1 MAEEILGIS
10 GQMDISDIQKS
21 FDTLF
26 GNLDELGVKTDSLSA
41 RMTKALNDIAQSS
54 DVSNKSTQQAF
65 KELSAIISEAQ
76 EKLTTTPKKIQ
87 DVSLELSNATK
98 TVETLKDRL
107 SQATVGTTEWN
118 TVTQMLENQNKTVER
133 LKAQYSALTNT
144 FSDAQTAANVL
155 GTTMGT
161 VNTVSSLSN
170 AATGVNAGLHVGV
183 AAAVGAESVAHA
195 ANAEKIGVETQ
206 AVNDNTQAFQ
216 EANETSRQRTE
227 IANAEAIALD
237 KLSEQVLQGKVSEEE
252 YIKAKEN
259 AEERYRQLMNEQAEL
274 LEKEKKARE
283 EANTFKVV
291 DGNIVSGD
299 NDMNARAADALLER
313 AASIRKE
320 ADEIAN
326 SLNRLSEAYT
336 STTQKAQAEQKKEEE
351 STNKTLDAIRAKE
364 DELKKLNEQVELMK
378 AHHANGW
385 GGDFF
390 TSMRKGENPLNV
402 IKEYFAE
409 GSAIKE
415 KQQQIADITAE
426 LEKLR
431 TAADETKTSTTDI
444 WSGMSKNDITNS
456 IQENIAQL
464 KILKSEYSEI
474 AQVYGKDSD
483 KAQANKE
490 KQEEI
495 TREIIQSKEKLREM
509 GTSYEDATKEAKK
522 TAKETQ
528 GIGKEAEKSSSK
540 VKGIFGGLKSSFSGL
555 MKGDFSGLFKFVGK
569 IGIWGAGIAAV
580 GKGLFEASKA
590 AEEFRV
596 AMQPLNHYMDA
607 SKVQE
612 VSQNILSMTSKT
624 TKSCADM
631 ANAALQFAKVWDGL
645 KDAPGALTQM
655 IESSNEY
662 GALTGRTS
670 EEGAKAISQMASEY
684 HMTAQEASEMNNIIA
699 SAAKHSTDSFG
710 EMSDAIASAGSTT
723 ALYGVTFEET
733 ATLIG
738 YSSGQFGNAQKAASK
753 LSMLLMSMSK
763 LQDKYNPSVVGM
775 VTALKNLKDAYERGE
790 NVASKFM
797 ARNRSVAMYFIKNAD
812 AIEQYSKK
820 LENADAKNELLG
832 DLSQRASTNLKALN
846 NEWNGFL
853 TGLNANLTP
862 TLTNIL
868 KFFRR
873 ILEGSQQT
881 ASQLNY
887 LKNYDKIHPGSNKN
901 VDYTEKV
908 ASKWYL
914 SGFPEAQLSAQTAAS
929 MRMESQKENTK
940 SLTEQEEQLNKIFDR
955 AYKKARDKY
964 KPNPKKGYQGI
975 SAEGMFNAGMNA
987 VKNAIK
993 NDPQAF
999 SEFGNA
1005 FTYNYFYKEKKRN
1018 TLTLNQKPNNTNTD
1032 LGGGFGG
1039 DDKGEEARKYREQL
1053 AEQQAKEEARKR
1065 KERWDLYVAEEE
1077 KGIAKEKDVA
1087 EKERRQK
1094 KLDFEKKLH
1103 QIDEEAEQLKQ
1114 ANIQAAKAKYDNDP
1128 QNKKKEGFYASG
1140 LDKKVTLTEKQ
1151 QKIISTKK
1159 EVVHAQVREEDEK
1172 ALKNLTD
1179 KYRNENQERLE
1190 IEKKYDADIKK
1201 IQEARAKKQEELNK
1215 ATTEEQKEELQKQID
1230 NLVLAEAKATKDK
1243 GEAIVSF
1250 DFDLLKKNPE
1260 YIQAFED
1267 LNNVSNET
1275 LTSLID
1281 MFEKFKTKAAESM
1294 SPDQIRE
1301 FTNTL
1306 QSMQDALLE
1315 RENPF
1320 TQVAETAVEY
1330 QISNAQV
1337 KALEDYIKALKE
1349 GKNIEQANIEVSK
1362 KLGKTYKN
1370 QEEAEKDLAKAKDKR
1385 NKAENKHQ
1393 KAVKNLNAK
1402 INELADSINSLG
1414 DIIGGTEGQILGI
1427 IGGVLSFVTQTTEGI
1442 KLVAATGANAIS
1454 SIEKA
1459 SVILGIISAAIQLL
1473 QKIGSMFKDTHAQYE
1488 EYAQKL
1494 KAVNDLTTAVNEYK
1508 LAVIKAQQQEK
1519 TWFASTG
1526 LIDLRESWTYSQE
1539 ALQGYLDKLTETQAI
1554 YQNESGGGWLTN
1566 SLKWVGSAVGKI
1578 VSLPGELVKKGLEAL
1593 GVDMNNWLGDLTK
1606 GVVNF
1611 ATGGF
1616 EAIFGAGI
1624 GKIIDDSN
1632 KYDKGTTAAYN
1643 NLRIETRKKS
1653 SGFLGSGI
1661 GGHKQKTKDLRE
1673 WTKQK
1678 FGKDLFDENYMI
1690 DVDLAKTILD
1700 KYGNKLVGE
1709 TKETLEELIKFKE
1722 EYDKF
1727 NEQLHE
1733 YVSELYS
1740 PLVDNFTDA
1749 LFDWFDNG
1757 KDVMDSFKQYAT
1769 STFREIAKEMIKS
1782 MVITEIFN
1790 KYKDQLS
1797 NIYMAYIS
1805 GAMSEEQF
1813 INSMTGVVGSL
1824 TKDLEKGIPAAQKTL
1839 TALDESLRKAGY
1851 DLHEAEQSSQS
1862 ATGKAIE
1869 AVTADQANTLI
1880 GIGYAMQIS
1889 IEQGNTTR
1897 ESMRSNVETICYYQT
1912 QISCDI
1918 SEIKDIQYQGLNQL
1932 QQIVKNTEPIVA
1944 INENI
1949 ASMYKLMRERI

>member
-65 KELSAIISEAQ
+65 KELNAIISEAQ

-87 DVSLELSNATK
+87 DVSLELSNAAK

-227 IANAEAIALD
+227 TANAEAIALD
-237 KLSEQVLQGKVSEEE
+237 KLSEQVLQGKASEEE
-252 YIKAKEN
+252 YIKAKES

-313 AASIRKE
+313 AANIRKE

-336 STTQKAQAEQKKEEE
+336 STTQTAQAEQKKEEE

-402 IKEYFAE
+402 IKDYFAE

-569 IGIWGAGIAAV
+569 IGVWGAGIAAV
-580 GKGLFEASKA
+580 GKGLFESSKA
-590 AEEFRV
+590 AEAFRV
-596 AMQPLNHYMDA
+596 ALQPLDHYMDTD
-607 SKVQE
+607 KIKDVR
-612 VSQNILSMTSKT
+612 QNILALTATT

-631 ANAALQFAKVWDGL
+631 ANAALQFVKVWDGL

-655 IESSNEY
+655 IKSANEY
-662 GALTGRTS
+662 GALTGKTS
-670 EEGAKAISQMASEY
+670 EEGAKAISKMASEY
-684 HMTAQEASEMNNIIA
+684 HMTAQEASEMSNIIA
-699 SAAKHSTDSFG
+699 SASKHSVSSFG
-710 EMSDAIASAGSTT
+710 EMSDAIASAGST
-723 ALYGVTFEET
+723 ASLYGIGFKEM

-738 YSSGQFGNAQKAASK
+738 YSSGQFGDANKAASK
-753 LSMLLMSMSK
+753 FSMLLMSMSK

-812 AIEQYSKK
+812 AIEQYGKK
-820 LENADAKNELLG
+820 LEDAHAKNELLS
-832 DLSQRASTNLKALN
+832 DLSSRASVNLAALK

-862 TLTNIL
+862 VLTNIL
-868 KFFRR
+868 KFFRT
-873 ILEGSQQT
+873 ITGGAQEAADVLH
-881 ASQLNY
+881 Y
-887 LKNYDKIHPGSNKN
+887 LKVMDNEKGRSKASIGPVGTGGFNANLAGSTIAEGAD
-901 VDYTEKV
+901 VD
-908 ASKWYL
+908 L
-914 SGFPEAQLSAQTAAS
+914 
-929 MRMESQKENTK
+929 
-940 SLTEQEEQLNKIFDR
+940 
-955 AYKKARDKY
+955 YKKQRDALQKIYSKAVAAARNKY
-964 KPNPKKGYQGI
+964 KPNSKTGYKGI

-987 VKNAIK
+987 VKNAIE
-993 NDPQAF
+993 NSPQNYSQF
-999 SEFGNA
+999 KKSRI
-1005 FTYNYFYKEKKRN
+1005 YNYFYKENKKN
-1018 TLTLNQKPNNTNTD
+1018 TLALNQKPNNTNTD

-1065 KERWDLYVAEEE
+1065 KERWYLYVAEEE

-1087 EKERRQK
+1087 EKERRQRA
-1094 KLDFEKKLH
+1094 LDFEKKMH
-1103 QIDEEAEQLKQ
+1103 QLDEEAEQLKQ
-1114 ANIQAAKAKYDNDP
+1114 KNIDTAKANYEKDP
-1128 QNKKKEGFYASG
+1128 ANKKKEGFYALG
-1140 LDKKVTLTEKQ
+1140 LDKKVGLTSEQQKYIQTKKDTLLVENAESERKYLREQLQYYYDYLKEFGSIQEQKYAIAKEYDEKIAKATSPNQRKLLEEQKKSSLANVELEAVKQNIDWGSVFGDFGTMFKDQLEPTIKSLKQLASKTENVDEKKTIWELVSKLQKTGTLWDSDIFVTISNDLKTYQEAMRSYAEAQKKEQKVADELTE
-1151 QKIISTKK
+1151 
-1159 EVVHAQVREEDEK
+1159 AEER
-1172 ALKNLTD
+1172 LKNAQKSGNEKDILDASATVD
-1179 KYRNENQERLE
+1179 KLKNQMSEAA
-1190 IEKKYDADIKK
+1190 DATKGNKD
-1201 IQEARAKKQEELNK
+1201 AVVK
-1215 ATTEEQKEELQKQID
+1215 ATTDLQTSSQRAVNQFQQLESCLSGLTSGTLKGIGDALMGLDKLFGGKATDKAASSLVKMTTELFGSNSKLSKTLTKVLGESGMTGEIVSAALGILDILKDGVENLVSSLIDTILGAVNGLIKTALSPKTVTGILKSVFDGVTSIFDTLSFGTISNIFGDNSAKMESKIDKLNTSNEALKMSID
-1230 NLVLAEAKATKDK
+1230 NLRDKIEKSNSLSEILNAQNKKEKQTKELEQNTSKQMIYETWKHGAWRSNLAASVEDNKGWKDAMKQVSAILGKKVKTSGDFLSLSAEEMQRIIDSDNGAELWAKILNEYNKEGGKGGRSDKLSDMLNQYVNDFGNAAQDMADEIKEKLNGISFDSMKDSFISALMDMDKNAEDFASDFSKIMQQALLNLSVDELINGSENNPNGDSLKKLYDDMAEAMK
-1243 GEAIVSF
+1243 
-1250 DFDLLKKNPE
+1250 
-1260 YIQAFED
+1260 
-1267 LNNVSNET
+1267 NET
-1275 LTSLID
+1275 YKSR
-1281 MFEKFKTKAAESM
+1281 AE
-1294 SPDQIRE
+1294 E
-1301 FTNTL
+1301 FA
-1306 QSMQDALLE
+1306 QRQQKLLE
-1315 RENPF
+1315 QGMKMR
-1320 TQVAETAVEY
+1320 
-1330 QISNAQV
+1330 
-1337 KALEDYIKALKE
+1337 D
-1349 GKNIEQANIEVSK
+1349 
-1362 KLGKTYKN
+1362 
-1370 QEEAEKDLAKAKDKR
+1370 
-1385 NKAENKHQ
+1385 
-1393 KAVKNLNAK
+1393 
-1402 INELADSINSLG
+1402 ELA
-1414 DIIGGTEGQILGI
+1414 Q
-1427 IGGVLSFVTQTTEGI
+1427 F
-1442 KLVAATGANAIS
+1442 TG
-1454 SIEKA
+1454 
-1459 SVILGIISAAIQLL
+1459 
-1473 QKIGSMFKDTHAQYE
+1473 
-1488 EYAQKL
+1488 
-1494 KAVNDLTTAVNEYK
+1494 
-1508 LAVIKAQQQEK
+1508 
-1519 TWFASTG
+1519 
-1526 LIDLRESWTYSQE
+1526 
-1539 ALQGYLDKLTETQAI
+1539 
-1554 YQNESGGGWLTN
+1554 
-1566 SLKWVGSAVGKI
+1566 
-1578 VSLPGELVKKGLEAL
+1578 
-1593 GVDMNNWLGDLTK
+1593 
-1606 GVVNF
+1606 
-1611 ATGGF
+1611 
-1616 EAIFGAGI
+1616 
-1624 GKIIDDSN
+1624 
-1632 KYDKGTTAAYN
+1632 
-1643 NLRIETRKKS
+1643 
-1653 SGFLGSGI
+1653 
-1661 GGHKQKTKDLRE
+1661 
-1673 WTKQK
+1673 
-1678 FGKDLFDENYMI
+1678 
-1690 DVDLAKTILD
+1690 
-1700 KYGNKLVGE
+1700 YG
-1709 TKETLEELIKFKE
+1709 
-1722 EYDKF
+1722 
-1727 NEQLHE
+1727 
-1733 YVSELYS
+1733 
-1740 PLVDNFTDA
+1740 
-1749 LFDWFDNG
+1749 
-1757 KDVMDSFKQYAT
+1757 
-1769 STFREIAKEMIKS
+1769 
-1782 MVITEIFN
+1782 
-1790 KYKDQLS
+1790 
-1797 NIYMAYIS
+1797 
-1805 GAMSEEQF
+1805 
-1813 INSMTGVVGSL
+1813 
-1824 TKDLEKGIPAAQKTL
+1824 
-1839 TALDESLRKAGY
+1839 
-1851 DLHEAEQSSQS
+1851 EQSSQS

-1869 AVTADQANTLI
+1869 AITADQASTLI
-1880 GIGYAMQIS
+1880 GIGYALQS
-1889 IEQGNTTR
+1889 AVEQGNATR
-1897 ESMRSNVETICYYQT
+1897 ENIHSNVEVICSYQMLM
-1912 QISCDI
+1912 SDNI
-1918 SEIKDIQYQGLNQL
+1918 SEIRDMQYQGLNQL
-1932 QQIVKNTEPIVA
+1932 QQIAKNTEPITG

-1949 ASMYKLMRERI
+1949 ANMYKLIKERI

>member
-65 KELSAIISEAQ
+65 KELNAIISEAQ

-87 DVSLELSNATK
+87 DVSLELSNAAK

-227 IANAEAIALD
+227 TANAEAIALD
-237 KLSEQVLQGKVSEEE
+237 KLSEQVLQGKASEEE
-252 YIKAKEN
+252 YIKAKES

-313 AASIRKE
+313 AANIRKE
-320 ADEIAN
+320 ADEIAS

-364 DELKKLNEQVELMK
+364 DELKKLNEQVELME

-402 IKEYFAE
+402 IKDYFAE

-569 IGIWGAGIAAV
+569 IGVWGAGITAV
-580 GKGLFEASKA
+580 GKGLFESSKA
-590 AEEFRV
+590 AEAFRV
-596 AMQPLNHYMDA
+596 ALQPLDHYMDTD
-607 SKVQE
+607 KIKDVR
-612 VSQNILSMTSKT
+612 QNILALTATT

-631 ANAALQFAKVWDGL
+631 ANAALQFVKVWDGL

-655 IESSNEY
+655 IKSANEY
-662 GALTGRTS
+662 GALTGKTS
-670 EEGAKAISQMASEY
+670 EEGAKAISKMASEY
-684 HMTAQEASEMNNIIA
+684 HMTAQEASEMSNIIA
-699 SAAKHSTDSFG
+699 SASKHSVSSFG
-710 EMSDAIASAGSTT
+710 EMSDAIASAGST
-723 ALYGVTFEET
+723 ASLYGIGFKDM

-738 YSSGQFGNAQKAASK
+738 YSSGQFGDANKAASK
-753 LSMLLMSMSK
+753 FSMLLMSMSK

-812 AIEQYSKK
+812 AIEQYGKK
-820 LENADAKNELLG
+820 LEDAHAKNELLS
-832 DLSQRASTNLKALN
+832 DLSSRASVNLAALK

-862 TLTNIL
+862 VLTNIL
-868 KFFRR
+868 KFFRT
-873 ILEGSQQT
+873 ITGGAQEAADVLH
-881 ASQLNY
+881 Y
-887 LKNYDKIHPGSNKN
+887 LKVMDNEKGRSKASIGPVGTGGFNANLAGSTIAEGAD
-901 VDYTEKV
+901 VD
-908 ASKWYL
+908 L
-914 SGFPEAQLSAQTAAS
+914 
-929 MRMESQKENTK
+929 
-940 SLTEQEEQLNKIFDR
+940 
-955 AYKKARDKY
+955 YKKQRDALQKIYNKAVAAARNKY
-964 KPNPKKGYQGI
+964 KPNSKTGYKGI

-987 VKNAIK
+987 VKNAIE
-993 NDPQAF
+993 NSPQNYSQF
-999 SEFGNA
+999 KKSRI
-1005 FTYNYFYKEKKRN
+1005 YNYFYKENKKN
-1018 TLTLNQKPNNTNTD
+1018 TLALNQKPNNTNTD

-1087 EKERRQK
+1087 EKERRQRA
-1094 KLDFEKKLH
+1094 LDFEKKMH
-1103 QIDEEAEQLKQ
+1103 QLDEEAEQLKQ
-1114 ANIQAAKAKYDNDP
+1114 KNIDTAKANYEKDP
-1128 QNKKKEGFYASG
+1128 ANKKKEGFYALG
-1140 LDKKVTLTEKQ
+1140 LDKKVGLTSEQQKYIQTKKDTLLVENAESERKYLREQLQYYYDYLKEFGSIQEQKYAIAKEYDEKIAKATSPNQRKLLEEQKKSSLANVELEAVKQNIDWGSVFGDFGTMFKDQLEPTIKSLKQLASKTENVDEKKTIWELVSKLQKTGTLWDSDIFVTISNDLKTYQEAMRSYAEAQKKEQKVADELTE
-1151 QKIISTKK
+1151 
-1159 EVVHAQVREEDEK
+1159 AEER
-1172 ALKNLTD
+1172 LKNAQKSGNEKDILDASATVD
-1179 KYRNENQERLE
+1179 KLKNQMSEAA
-1190 IEKKYDADIKK
+1190 DATKGNKD
-1201 IQEARAKKQEELNK
+1201 AVVK
-1215 ATTEEQKEELQKQID
+1215 ATTDLQTSSQRAINQFQQLESCLSGLTSGTLKGIGDALMGLDKLFGGKATDKAASSLVKMTTELFGSNSKLSKTLTKVLGESGMTGEIVSAALGILDILKDGVENLVSSLIDTILGAVNGLIKTALSPKTVTGILKSVFDGVTSIFDTLSFGTISNIFGDNSAKMESKIDKLNTSNEALKMSID
-1230 NLVLAEAKATKDK
+1230 NLRDKIEKSNSLSEILNAQNKKEKQTKELEQNTSKQMIYETWKHGAWRSNLAASVEDNKGWKDAMKQVSAILGKKVKTSGDFLSLSAEEMQRIIDSDNGAELWAKILNEYNKEGGKGGRSDKLSDMLNQYVNDFGNVAQDMADEIKEKLNGISFDSMKDSFISALMDMDKNAEDFASDFSKIMQQALLNLSVDELINGSENNPNGDSLKKLYDDMAEAMK
-1243 GEAIVSF
+1243 
-1250 DFDLLKKNPE
+1250 
-1260 YIQAFED
+1260 
-1267 LNNVSNET
+1267 NET
-1275 LTSLID
+1275 YKSR
-1281 MFEKFKTKAAESM
+1281 AE
-1294 SPDQIRE
+1294 E
-1301 FTNTL
+1301 FA
-1306 QSMQDALLE
+1306 QRQQKLLE
-1315 RENPF
+1315 QGMKMR
-1320 TQVAETAVEY
+1320 
-1330 QISNAQV
+1330 
-1337 KALEDYIKALKE
+1337 D
-1349 GKNIEQANIEVSK
+1349 
-1362 KLGKTYKN
+1362 
-1370 QEEAEKDLAKAKDKR
+1370 
-1385 NKAENKHQ
+1385 
-1393 KAVKNLNAK
+1393 
-1402 INELADSINSLG
+1402 ELA
-1414 DIIGGTEGQILGI
+1414 Q
-1427 IGGVLSFVTQTTEGI
+1427 F
-1442 KLVAATGANAIS
+1442 TG
-1454 SIEKA
+1454 
-1459 SVILGIISAAIQLL
+1459 
-1473 QKIGSMFKDTHAQYE
+1473 
-1488 EYAQKL
+1488 
-1494 KAVNDLTTAVNEYK
+1494 
-1508 LAVIKAQQQEK
+1508 
-1519 TWFASTG
+1519 
-1526 LIDLRESWTYSQE
+1526 
-1539 ALQGYLDKLTETQAI
+1539 
-1554 YQNESGGGWLTN
+1554 
-1566 SLKWVGSAVGKI
+1566 
-1578 VSLPGELVKKGLEAL
+1578 
-1593 GVDMNNWLGDLTK
+1593 
-1606 GVVNF
+1606 
-1611 ATGGF
+1611 
-1616 EAIFGAGI
+1616 
-1624 GKIIDDSN
+1624 
-1632 KYDKGTTAAYN
+1632 
-1643 NLRIETRKKS
+1643 
-1653 SGFLGSGI
+1653 
-1661 GGHKQKTKDLRE
+1661 
-1673 WTKQK
+1673 
-1678 FGKDLFDENYMI
+1678 
-1690 DVDLAKTILD
+1690 
-1700 KYGNKLVGE
+1700 YG
-1709 TKETLEELIKFKE
+1709 
-1722 EYDKF
+1722 
-1727 NEQLHE
+1727 
-1733 YVSELYS
+1733 
-1740 PLVDNFTDA
+1740 
-1749 LFDWFDNG
+1749 
-1757 KDVMDSFKQYAT
+1757 
-1769 STFREIAKEMIKS
+1769 
-1782 MVITEIFN
+1782 
-1790 KYKDQLS
+1790 
-1797 NIYMAYIS
+1797 
-1805 GAMSEEQF
+1805 
-1813 INSMTGVVGSL
+1813 
-1824 TKDLEKGIPAAQKTL
+1824 
-1839 TALDESLRKAGY
+1839 
-1851 DLHEAEQSSQS
+1851 EQSSQS

-1869 AVTADQANTLI
+1869 AITADQASTLI
-1880 GIGYAMQIS
+1880 GIGYALQS
-1889 IEQGNTTR
+1889 AVEQGNATR
-1897 ESMRSNVETICYYQT
+1897 ENIHSNVEVICSYQMLM
-1912 QISCDI
+1912 SDNI
-1918 SEIKDIQYQGLNQL
+1918 SEIRDMQYQGLNQL
-1932 QQIVKNTEPIVA
+1932 QQIAKNTEPITG

-1949 ASMYKLMRERI
+1949 ANMYKLIKERI

>member
-10 GQMDISDIQKS
+10 EQMDISDIQS
-21 FDTLF
+21 S
-26 GNLDELGVKTDSLSA
+26 LDKLCDSLTRVGVDTDALSS
-41 RMTKALNDIAQSS
+41 RMTKALDDIAKS
-54 DVSNKSTQQAF
+54 DDDLATKTQQAMQAL
-65 KELSAIISEAQ
+65 KSAIDEASKGIREVPDRIDNANKRVETIEGTISKLN
-76 EKLTTTPKKIQ
+76 EKLAETEKGSSAFDALTKQLDAQKQ
-87 DVSLELSNATK
+87 SLQLAKEDVIELSNSYSTVKNSISEVSGAYQALGALSTAT
-98 TVETLKDRL
+98 TGAN
-107 SQATVGTTEWN
+107 S
-118 TVTQMLENQNKTVER
+118 
-133 LKAQYSALTNT
+133 AQS
-144 FSDAQTAANVL
+144 V
-155 GTTMGT
+155 
-161 VNTVSSLSN
+161 SN
-170 AATGVNAGLHVGV
+170 AAVVASASTA
-183 AAAVGAESVAHA
+183 AAAVTAEAGANIASTTAAIANTAAKGENAQATQQLTQSLQEYMSVAA
-195 ANAEKIGVETQ
+195 GRADIERMQSESAKELRSDIKLYEDAIRDIQEALNSTDFSKNIEETTAKIEKQKARIEEYKQALANLTPEESANGGAIYYNRRIDEAQQKVSQ
-206 AVNDNTQAFQ
+206 LQKQVNDWGQ
-216 EANETSRQRTE
+216 EQNRLNENLKE
-227 IANAEAIALD
+227 YNAQLEA
-237 KLSEQVLQGKVSEEE
+237 
-252 YIKAKEN
+252 AKRIQKGENLAGSFKEAAEN
-259 AEERYRQLMNEQAEL
+259 AE
-274 LEKEKKARE
+274 
-283 EANTFKVV
+283 
-291 DGNIVSGD
+291 
-299 NDMNARAADALLER
+299 
-313 AASIRKE
+313 
-320 ADEIAN
+320 
-326 SLNRLSEAYT
+326 
-336 STTQKAQAEQKKEEE
+336 
-351 STNKTLDAIRAKE
+351 
-364 DELKKLNEQVELMK
+364 
-378 AHHANGW
+378 
-385 GGDFF
+385 
-390 TSMRKGENPLNV
+390 
-402 IKEYFAE
+402 
-409 GSAIKE
+409 
-415 KQQQIADITAE
+415 
-426 LEKLR
+426 
-431 TAADETKTSTTDI
+431 
-444 WSGMSKNDITNS
+444 
-456 IQENIAQL
+456 
-464 KILKSEYSEI
+464 
-474 AQVYGKDSD
+474 
-483 KAQANKE
+483 
-490 KQEEI
+490 
-495 TREIIQSKEKLREM
+495 
-509 GTSYEDATKEAKK
+509 K
-522 TAKETQ
+522 TAKETKD
-528 GIGKEAEKSSSK
+528 IGKEAEKSSSK
-540 VKGIFGGLKSSFSGL
+540 VKGVFGGLKSSFSGL

-590 AEEFRV
+590 AEELRV

-624 TKSCADM
+624 TKSCVDM
-631 ANAALQFAKVWDGL
+631 ANAALQFTKVWDGL

-662 GALTGRTS
+662 GALAGRTS

-684 HMTAQEASEMNNIIA
+684 HMTAQEASEMSNIIA
-699 SAAKHSTDSFG
+699 SASKHSTDSFG

-723 ALYGVTFEET
+723 ALYGVTFKET

-832 DLSQRASTNLKALN
+832 DLSQRASTNLAKLN
-846 NEWNGFL
+846 NAWNGFL
-853 TGLNANLTP
+853 TSLNANLTP

-868 KFFRR
+868 NFLNR
-873 ILEGSQQT
+873 IIGGAKQT

-887 LKNYDKIHPGSNKN
+887 IKNYDKIHPGNNKD
-901 VDYTEKV
+901 VEYTGDV
-908 ASKWYL
+908 ANKWYL

-929 MRMESQKENTK
+929 MRMGSQKENTK
-940 SLTEQEEQLNKIFDR
+940 SFTEQEEQLNKIFDR
-955 AYKKARDKY
+955 AYRKARDKY
-964 KPNPKKGYQGI
+964 KPNPKTKYQGI

-987 VKNAIK
+987 VKNAIE

-999 SEFGNA
+999 SEFRNA
-1005 FTYNYFYKEKKRN
+1005 YTYNYFYKEKKRN
-1018 TLTLNQKPNNTNTD
+1018 TTALNQKPNNTNTG
-1032 LGGGFGG
+1032 LGGNLG
-1039 DDKGEEARKYREQL
+1039 DDKGDEARKYREQM

-1077 KGIAKEKDVA
+1077 NGIAKEKDVA
-1087 EKERRQK
+1087 EKERLQK

-1114 ANIQAAKAKYDNDP
+1114 ANIQAAKAEYDNNP

-1140 LDKKVTLTEKQ
+1140 LDKKVTLTKEQ

-1179 KYRNENQERLE
+1179 KYRNENQQRLD
-1190 IEKKYDADIKK
+1190 IEKKFNDDIKK

-1281 MFEKFKTKAAESM
+1281 MFEKFKIKAAESM

-1301 FTNTL
+1301 FTDTL

-1320 TQVAETAVEY
+1320 AQVAETAVEY

-1349 GKNIEQANIEVSK
+1349 GKNIEQANVEVSK

-1414 DIIGGTEGQILGI
+1414 SIIGGTEGQILGI
-1427 IGGVLSFVTQTTEGI
+1427 VGGVLSFVTQTTEGI

-1473 QKIGSMFKDTHAQYE
+1473 QKISSMFKDTHAQYE

-1494 KAVNDLTTAVNEYK
+1494 KAINDLTTAVNEYK

-1566 SLKWVGSAVGKI
+1566 SLKWVGSTVGKI

-1616 EAIFGAGI
+1616 ESIFGAGI

-1653 SGFLGSGI
+1653 SGFLGTGL
-1661 GGHKQKTKDLRE
+1661 GGHSQKTKDLRE

-1700 KYGNKLVGE
+1700 KYGDKLVGE
-1709 TKETLEELIKFKE
+1709 TKETLQELIKFKE

-1782 MVITEIFN
+1782 MIITEIFN

-1797 NIYMAYIS
+1797 NIFMAYIS

-1813 INSMTGVVGSL
+1813 INSMTGVIGSL
-1824 TKDLEKGIPAAQKTL
+1824 TNDLEKGIPAAQKTL
-1839 TALDESLRKAGY
+1839 TMIDESLGKHGY
-1851 DLHEAEQSSQS
+1851 SLHEAEQSSQS

-1897 ESMRSNVETICYYQT
+1897 ENMRSNVETICYYQT

-1918 SEIKDIQYQGLNQL
+1918 SEIRDIQYQGLNQL

-1949 ASMYKLMRERI
+1949 ASMYKLMKERI

>member
-65 KELSAIISEAQ
+65 KELNAIISEAQ

-87 DVSLELSNATK
+87 DVSLELSNAAK

-227 IANAEAIALD
+227 TANAEAIALD
-237 KLSEQVLQGKVSEEE
+237 KLSEQVLQGKASEEE
-252 YIKAKEN
+252 YIKAKES

-313 AASIRKE
+313 AANIRKE

-336 STTQKAQAEQKKEEE
+336 STTQTAQAEQKKEEE

-402 IKEYFAE
+402 IKDYFAE

-569 IGIWGAGIAAV
+569 IGVLGAGIAAV
-580 GKGLFEASKA
+580 GKGLFESSKA
-590 AEEFRV
+590 AEAFRV
-596 AMQPLNHYMDA
+596 ALQLLDHYMDTD
-607 SKVQE
+607 KIKDVR
-612 VSQNILSMTSKT
+612 QNILALTATT

-631 ANAALQFAKVWDGL
+631 ANAALQFVKVWDGL

-655 IESSNEY
+655 IKSANEY
-662 GALTGRTS
+662 GALTGKTS
-670 EEGAKAISQMASEY
+670 EEGAKAISKMASEY
-684 HMTAQEASEMNNIIA
+684 HMTAQEASEMSNIIA
-699 SAAKHSTDSFG
+699 SASKHSVSSFG
-710 EMSDAIASAGSTT
+710 EMSDAIASAGST
-723 ALYGVTFEET
+723 ASLYGIGFKEM

-738 YSSGQFGNAQKAASK
+738 YSSGQFGDANKAASK
-753 LSMLLMSMSK
+753 FSMLLMSMSK

-790 NVASKFM
+790 NVVSKFM

-812 AIEQYSKK
+812 AIEQYGKK
-820 LENADAKNELLG
+820 LEDAHAKNELLS
-832 DLSQRASTNLKALN
+832 DLSSRASVNLAALK

-862 TLTNIL
+862 VLTNIL
-868 KFFRR
+868 KFFRT
-873 ILEGSQQT
+873 ITGGAQEAADVLH
-881 ASQLNY
+881 Y
-887 LKNYDKIHPGSNKN
+887 LKVMDNEKGRSKASIGPVGTGGFNANLAGSTIAEGAD
-901 VDYTEKV
+901 VD
-908 ASKWYL
+908 L
-914 SGFPEAQLSAQTAAS
+914 
-929 MRMESQKENTK
+929 
-940 SLTEQEEQLNKIFDR
+940 
-955 AYKKARDKY
+955 YKKQRDALQKIYSKAVAAARNKY
-964 KPNPKKGYQGI
+964 KPNSKTGYKGI

-987 VKNAIK
+987 VKNAIE
-993 NDPQAF
+993 NSPQNYSQF
-999 SEFGNA
+999 KKSRI
-1005 FTYNYFYKEKKRN
+1005 YNYFYKENKKN
-1018 TLTLNQKPNNTNTD
+1018 TLALNQKPNNTNTD

-1087 EKERRQK
+1087 EKERRQRA
-1094 KLDFEKKLH
+1094 LDFEKKMH
-1103 QIDEEAEQLKQ
+1103 QLDEEAEQLKQ
-1114 ANIQAAKAKYDNDP
+1114 KNIDTAKANYEKGP
-1128 QNKKKEGFYASG
+1128 ANKKKEGFYALG
-1140 LDKKVTLTEKQ
+1140 LDKKVGLTSEQQKYIQTKKDTLLVENAESERKYLREQLQYYYDYLKEFGSIQEQKYAIAKEYDEKIAKATSPNQRKLLEEQKKSSLANVELEAVKQNIDWGSVFGDFGTMFKDQLEPTIKSLKQLASKTENVDEKKTIWELVSKLQKTGTLWDSDIFVTISNDLKTYQEAMRSYAEAQKKEQKVADELTE
-1151 QKIISTKK
+1151 
-1159 EVVHAQVREEDEK
+1159 AEER
-1172 ALKNLTD
+1172 LKNAQKSGNEKDILDASATVD
-1179 KYRNENQERLE
+1179 KLKNQMSEAA
-1190 IEKKYDADIKK
+1190 DATKGNKD
-1201 IQEARAKKQEELNK
+1201 AVVK
-1215 ATTEEQKEELQKQID
+1215 ATTDLQTSSQRAVNQFQQLESCLSGLTSGTLKGIGDALMGLDKLFGGKATDKAASSLVKMTTELFGSNSKLSKTLTKVLGESGMTGEIVSAALGILDILKDGVENLVSSLIDTILGAVNGLIKTALSPKTVTGILKSVFDGVTSIFDTLSFGTISNIFGDNSAKMESKIDKLNTSNEALKMSID
-1230 NLVLAEAKATKDK
+1230 NLRDKIEKSNSLSEILNAQNKKEKQTKELEQNTSKQMIYETWKHGAWRSNLAASVEDNKGWKDAMKQVSAILGKKVKTSGDFLSLSAEEMQRIIDSDNGAELWAKILNEYNKEGGKGGRSDKLSDMLNQYVNDFGNVAQDMADEIKEKLNGISFDSMKDSFISALMDMDKNAEDFASDFSKIMQQALLNLSVDELINGSENNPNGDSLKKLYDDMAEAMK
-1243 GEAIVSF
+1243 
-1250 DFDLLKKNPE
+1250 
-1260 YIQAFED
+1260 
-1267 LNNVSNET
+1267 NET
-1275 LTSLID
+1275 YKSR
-1281 MFEKFKTKAAESM
+1281 AE
-1294 SPDQIRE
+1294 E
-1301 FTNTL
+1301 FA
-1306 QSMQDALLE
+1306 QRQQKLLE
-1315 RENPF
+1315 QGMKMR
-1320 TQVAETAVEY
+1320 
-1330 QISNAQV
+1330 
-1337 KALEDYIKALKE
+1337 D
-1349 GKNIEQANIEVSK
+1349 
-1362 KLGKTYKN
+1362 
-1370 QEEAEKDLAKAKDKR
+1370 
-1385 NKAENKHQ
+1385 
-1393 KAVKNLNAK
+1393 
-1402 INELADSINSLG
+1402 ELA
-1414 DIIGGTEGQILGI
+1414 Q
-1427 IGGVLSFVTQTTEGI
+1427 F
-1442 KLVAATGANAIS
+1442 TG
-1454 SIEKA
+1454 
-1459 SVILGIISAAIQLL
+1459 
-1473 QKIGSMFKDTHAQYE
+1473 
-1488 EYAQKL
+1488 
-1494 KAVNDLTTAVNEYK
+1494 
-1508 LAVIKAQQQEK
+1508 
-1519 TWFASTG
+1519 
-1526 LIDLRESWTYSQE
+1526 
-1539 ALQGYLDKLTETQAI
+1539 
-1554 YQNESGGGWLTN
+1554 
-1566 SLKWVGSAVGKI
+1566 
-1578 VSLPGELVKKGLEAL
+1578 
-1593 GVDMNNWLGDLTK
+1593 
-1606 GVVNF
+1606 
-1611 ATGGF
+1611 
-1616 EAIFGAGI
+1616 
-1624 GKIIDDSN
+1624 
-1632 KYDKGTTAAYN
+1632 
-1643 NLRIETRKKS
+1643 
-1653 SGFLGSGI
+1653 
-1661 GGHKQKTKDLRE
+1661 
-1673 WTKQK
+1673 
-1678 FGKDLFDENYMI
+1678 
-1690 DVDLAKTILD
+1690 
-1700 KYGNKLVGE
+1700 YG
-1709 TKETLEELIKFKE
+1709 
-1722 EYDKF
+1722 
-1727 NEQLHE
+1727 
-1733 YVSELYS
+1733 
-1740 PLVDNFTDA
+1740 
-1749 LFDWFDNG
+1749 
-1757 KDVMDSFKQYAT
+1757 
-1769 STFREIAKEMIKS
+1769 
-1782 MVITEIFN
+1782 
-1790 KYKDQLS
+1790 
-1797 NIYMAYIS
+1797 
-1805 GAMSEEQF
+1805 
-1813 INSMTGVVGSL
+1813 
-1824 TKDLEKGIPAAQKTL
+1824 
-1839 TALDESLRKAGY
+1839 
-1851 DLHEAEQSSQS
+1851 EQSSQS

-1869 AVTADQANTLI
+1869 AITADQASTLI
-1880 GIGYAMQIS
+1880 GIGYALQS
-1889 IEQGNTTR
+1889 AVEQGNATR
-1897 ESMRSNVETICYYQT
+1897 ENIHSNVEVICSYQMLM
-1912 QISCDI
+1912 SDNI
-1918 SEIKDIQYQGLNQL
+1918 SEIRDMQYQGLNQL
-1932 QQIVKNTEPIVA
+1932 QQIAKNTEPITG

-1949 ASMYKLMRERI
+1949 ANMYKLIKERI

>member
-65 KELSAIISEAQ
+65 KELNAIISEAQ

-87 DVSLELSNATK
+87 DVSLELSNAAK

-206 AVNDNTQAFQ
+206 AVNGNTQAFQ

-227 IANAEAIALD
+227 TANAEAIALD
-237 KLSEQVLQGKVSEEE
+237 KLSEQVLQGKASEEE
-252 YIKAKEN
+252 YIKAKES

-313 AASIRKE
+313 AANIRKE

-336 STTQKAQAEQKKEEE
+336 STTQTAQAEQKKEEE

-402 IKEYFAE
+402 IKDYFAE

-569 IGIWGAGIAAV
+569 IGVWGAGIAAV
-580 GKGLFEASKA
+580 GKGLFESSKA
-590 AEEFRV
+590 AEAFRV
-596 AMQPLNHYMDA
+596 ALHPLDHYMDTD
-607 SKVQE
+607 KIKDVR
-612 VSQNILSMTSKT
+612 QNILALTATT

-631 ANAALQFAKVWDGL
+631 ANAALQFVKVWDGL

-655 IESSNEY
+655 IKSANEY
-662 GALTGRTS
+662 GALTGKTS
-670 EEGAKAISQMASEY
+670 EEGAKAISKMASEY
-684 HMTAQEASEMNNIIA
+684 HMTAQEASEMSNIIA
-699 SAAKHSTDSFG
+699 SASKHSVSSFG
-710 EMSDAIASAGSTT
+710 EMSDAIASAGST
-723 ALYGVTFEET
+723 ASLYGIGFKEM

-738 YSSGQFGNAQKAASK
+738 YSSGQFGDANKAASK
-753 LSMLLMSMSK
+753 FSMLLMSMSK

-812 AIEQYSKK
+812 AIEQYGKK
-820 LENADAKNELLG
+820 LEDAHAKNELLS
-832 DLSQRASTNLKALN
+832 DLSSRASVNLAALK

-862 TLTNIL
+862 VLTNIL
-868 KFFRR
+868 KFFRT
-873 ILEGSQQT
+873 ITGGAQEAADVLH
-881 ASQLNY
+881 Y
-887 LKNYDKIHPGSNKN
+887 LKVMDNEKGRSKASIGPVGTGGFNANLAGSTIAEGAD
-901 VDYTEKV
+901 VD
-908 ASKWYL
+908 L
-914 SGFPEAQLSAQTAAS
+914 
-929 MRMESQKENTK
+929 
-940 SLTEQEEQLNKIFDR
+940 
-955 AYKKARDKY
+955 YKKQRDALQKIYSKAVAAARNKY
-964 KPNPKKGYQGI
+964 KPNSKTGYKGI

-987 VKNAIK
+987 VKNAIE
-993 NDPQAF
+993 NSPQNYSQF
-999 SEFGNA
+999 KKSRI
-1005 FTYNYFYKEKKRN
+1005 YNYFYKENKKN
-1018 TLTLNQKPNNTNTD
+1018 TLALNQKPNNTNTD

-1087 EKERRQK
+1087 EKERRQRA
-1094 KLDFEKKLH
+1094 LDFEKKMH
-1103 QIDEEAEQLKQ
+1103 QLDEEAEQLKQ
-1114 ANIQAAKAKYDNDP
+1114 KNIDTAKANYEKDP
-1128 QNKKKEGFYASG
+1128 ANKKKEGFYALG
-1140 LDKKVTLTEKQ
+1140 LDKKVGLTSEQQKYIQTKKDTLLVENAESERKYLREQLQYYYDYLKEFGSIQEQKYAIAKEYDEKIAKATSPNQRKLLEEQKKSSLANVELEAVKQNIDWGSVFGDFGTMFKDQLEPTIKSLKQLASKTENVDEKKTIWELVSKLQKTGTLWDSDIFVTISNDLKTYQEAMRSYAEAQKKEQKVADELTE
-1151 QKIISTKK
+1151 
-1159 EVVHAQVREEDEK
+1159 AEER
-1172 ALKNLTD
+1172 LKNAQKSGNEKDILDASATVD
-1179 KYRNENQERLE
+1179 KLKNQMSEAA
-1190 IEKKYDADIKK
+1190 DATKGNKD
-1201 IQEARAKKQEELNK
+1201 AVVK
-1215 ATTEEQKEELQKQID
+1215 ATTDLQTSSQRAVNQFQKLESCLSGLTSGTLKGIGDALMGLDKLFGGKATDKAASSLVKMTTELFGSNSKLSKTLTKVLGESGMTGEIVSAALGILDILKDGVENLVSSLIDTILGAVNGLIKTALSPKTVTGILKSVFDGVTSIFDTLSFGTISNIFGDNSAKMESKIDKLNTSNEALKMSID
-1230 NLVLAEAKATKDK
+1230 NLRDKIEKSNSLSEILNAQNKKEKQTKELEQNTSKQMIYETWKHGAWRSNLAASVEDNKGWKDAMKQVSAILGKKVKTSGDFLSLSAEEMQRIIDSDNGAELWAKILNEYNKEGGKGGRSDKLSDMLNQYVNDFGNVAQDMADEIKEKLNGISFDSMKDSFISALMDMDKNAEDFASDFSKIMQQALLNLSVDELINGSENNPNGDSLKKLYDDMAEAMK
-1243 GEAIVSF
+1243 
-1250 DFDLLKKNPE
+1250 
-1260 YIQAFED
+1260 
-1267 LNNVSNET
+1267 NET
-1275 LTSLID
+1275 YKSR
-1281 MFEKFKTKAAESM
+1281 AE
-1294 SPDQIRE
+1294 E
-1301 FTNTL
+1301 FA
-1306 QSMQDALLE
+1306 QRQQKLLE
-1315 RENPF
+1315 QGMKMR
-1320 TQVAETAVEY
+1320 
-1330 QISNAQV
+1330 
-1337 KALEDYIKALKE
+1337 D
-1349 GKNIEQANIEVSK
+1349 
-1362 KLGKTYKN
+1362 
-1370 QEEAEKDLAKAKDKR
+1370 
-1385 NKAENKHQ
+1385 
-1393 KAVKNLNAK
+1393 
-1402 INELADSINSLG
+1402 ELA
-1414 DIIGGTEGQILGI
+1414 Q
-1427 IGGVLSFVTQTTEGI
+1427 F
-1442 KLVAATGANAIS
+1442 TG
-1454 SIEKA
+1454 
-1459 SVILGIISAAIQLL
+1459 
-1473 QKIGSMFKDTHAQYE
+1473 
-1488 EYAQKL
+1488 
-1494 KAVNDLTTAVNEYK
+1494 
-1508 LAVIKAQQQEK
+1508 
-1519 TWFASTG
+1519 
-1526 LIDLRESWTYSQE
+1526 
-1539 ALQGYLDKLTETQAI
+1539 
-1554 YQNESGGGWLTN
+1554 
-1566 SLKWVGSAVGKI
+1566 
-1578 VSLPGELVKKGLEAL
+1578 
-1593 GVDMNNWLGDLTK
+1593 
-1606 GVVNF
+1606 
-1611 ATGGF
+1611 
-1616 EAIFGAGI
+1616 
-1624 GKIIDDSN
+1624 
-1632 KYDKGTTAAYN
+1632 
-1643 NLRIETRKKS
+1643 
-1653 SGFLGSGI
+1653 
-1661 GGHKQKTKDLRE
+1661 
-1673 WTKQK
+1673 
-1678 FGKDLFDENYMI
+1678 
-1690 DVDLAKTILD
+1690 
-1700 KYGNKLVGE
+1700 YG
-1709 TKETLEELIKFKE
+1709 
-1722 EYDKF
+1722 
-1727 NEQLHE
+1727 
-1733 YVSELYS
+1733 
-1740 PLVDNFTDA
+1740 
-1749 LFDWFDNG
+1749 
-1757 KDVMDSFKQYAT
+1757 
-1769 STFREIAKEMIKS
+1769 
-1782 MVITEIFN
+1782 
-1790 KYKDQLS
+1790 
-1797 NIYMAYIS
+1797 
-1805 GAMSEEQF
+1805 
-1813 INSMTGVVGSL
+1813 
-1824 TKDLEKGIPAAQKTL
+1824 
-1839 TALDESLRKAGY
+1839 
-1851 DLHEAEQSSQS
+1851 EQSSQS

-1869 AVTADQANTLI
+1869 AITADQASTLI
-1880 GIGYAMQIS
+1880 GIGYALQS
-1889 IEQGNTTR
+1889 AVEQGNATR
-1897 ESMRSNVETICYYQT
+1897 ENIHSNVEVICSYQMLM
-1912 QISCDI
+1912 SDNI
-1918 SEIKDIQYQGLNQL
+1918 SEIRDMQYQGLNQL
-1932 QQIVKNTEPIVA
+1932 QQIAKNTEPITG

-1949 ASMYKLMRERI
+1949 ANMYKLIKERI